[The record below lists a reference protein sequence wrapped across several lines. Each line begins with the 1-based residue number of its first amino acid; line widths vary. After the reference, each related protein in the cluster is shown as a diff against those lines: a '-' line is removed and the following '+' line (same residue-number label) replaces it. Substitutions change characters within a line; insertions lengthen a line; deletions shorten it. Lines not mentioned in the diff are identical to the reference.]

1 MTKEYE
7 KTSLCSFPNS
17 RTHND
22 VYGSESASVFCC
34 MLPGACLIFLSIPAL
49 FLGILT
55 VLGLMDQHGCLTDHP
70 TNNCTNFGMFPF
82 MLLPE
87 ADMTI
92 EQIEAFGRTPEG
104 VKASGVGTI
113 LSLPFLVVLGLCMM
127 TVIPQILCFLTRH
140 EKKD

>member
-1 MTKEYE
+1 M
-7 KTSLCSFPNS
+7 NS

-34 MLPGACLIFLSIPAL
+34 MLPGGCLIFVSILAL
-49 FLGILT
+49 FGGILT

-70 TNNCTNFGMFPF
+70 TNNCTTLGLFPF
-82 MLLPE
+82 IDNMLLPE

-104 VKASGVGTI
+104 VKASGVGMI
-113 LSLPFLVVLGLCMM
+113 LMVPFLVVLGLCMM
-127 TVIPQILCFLTRH
+127 TVIPQILCCCTRK
-140 EKKD
+140 ETLESQRKNK